1 MGNLVD
7 NLKDKWPNKFTLS
20 ESQSASGAIALNRI
34 DQMNDLRIIRDKKFI
49 ESINKFTDKLIFNSC
64 FNNRRHVYHLLT
76 AYVRPNKLFSRDSLI
91 KSLYFHHGIQCIVQ
105 YYI

>member
-1 MGNLVD
+1 MGSLVD
-7 NLKDKWPNKFTLS
+7 VKDKWPNKFTLS
-20 ESQSASGAIALNRI
+20 EPQCASGAIALKRI
-34 DQMNDLRIIRDKKFI
+34 DQMNDLRIIRAKKFI

-64 FNNRRHVYHLLT
+64 FNDRRHVYHLLT
-76 AYVRPNKLFSRDSLI
+76 AYVQSNKLFSRNSLI